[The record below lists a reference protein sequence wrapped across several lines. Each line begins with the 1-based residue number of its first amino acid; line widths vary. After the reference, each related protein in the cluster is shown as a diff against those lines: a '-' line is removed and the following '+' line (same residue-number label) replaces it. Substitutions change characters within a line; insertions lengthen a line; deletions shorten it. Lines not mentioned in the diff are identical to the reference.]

1 MIEHF
6 NITSIGYSHVKAD
19 KVCQDHS
26 LSYFDGER
34 TIITACD
41 GHGGDVYIR
50 SHKGSKFASLATL
63 RAMLDAESLS
73 FRKYTAEEIEH
84 NLALAVG
91 FISGHD
97 NFSCKSIYFYHFK
110 CRIVRSF
117 NQP

>member
-73 FRKYTAEEIEH
+73 FASTPPRRSSI
-84 NLALAVG
+84 
-91 FISGHD
+91 ISSSI
-97 NFSCKSIYFYHFK
+97 FSVSGIGLCERILPSI
-110 CRIVRSF
+110 RSARARAHT
-117 NQP
+117 